1 MARITEYDYNLC
13 LEICERV
20 SNGENIKTVLNSN
33 ENYPHFSTWCN
44 WKRLNDE
51 LNDLYTR
58 SIQDKAESVDEKIDE
73 IMLKVENRQM
83 DFMSARVLI
92 DTLKWKASKYYPKMF
107 GDKVDLTTK
116 GDKLNLGATFEVEM
130 Q

>member
-1 MARITEYDYNLC
+1 MGRTTEYNYNLC
-13 LEICERV
+13 LEICEKV
-20 SNGENIKTVLNSN
+20 SEGENIKTVLKSD

-44 WKRLNDE
+44 WKRANDE

-58 SIQDKAESVDEKIDE
+58 SIQDKAESVDERIDE
-73 IMLKVENRQM
+73 IMYKVENKQM

-107 GDKVDLTTK
+107 GDKVDLTTN
-116 GDKLNLGATFEVEM
+116 GHNLGATFERELLD
-130 Q
+130 